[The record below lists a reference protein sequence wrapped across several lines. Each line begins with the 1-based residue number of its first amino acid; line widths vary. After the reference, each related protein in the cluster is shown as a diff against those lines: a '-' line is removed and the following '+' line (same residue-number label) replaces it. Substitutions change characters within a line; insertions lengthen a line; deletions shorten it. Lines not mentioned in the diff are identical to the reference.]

1 MMQVH
6 AFLGLSHPAPAGQR
20 SRSSSKPPASGIA
33 LLRFV
38 SGAGVSLVASLK
50 ATIKRL
56 VAHKGFGFVADEK
69 GAEYFFQQSACHGSR
84 FDRLREGQMVSLPSS
99 HARAH
104 HGRSGTFTARRGP

>member
-20 SRSSSKPPASGIA
+20 SRSSSKPLASGIG
-33 LLRFV
+33 FCDV
-38 SGAGVSLVASLK
+38 SAAAGVSLVASLK

-56 VAHKGFGFVADEK
+56 VAHKGCGFVADEK
-69 GAEYFFQQSACHGSR
+69 GGEYFIHQSACRGSR

-99 HARAH
+99 HARAR
-104 HGRSGTFTARRGP
+104 HGRSGTFTVGRGP

>member
-69 GAEYFFQQSACHGSR
+69 GGEYFHRSACHGSR